1 MAASDRGCS
10 NEGLVAI
17 REDIHEATRA
27 LYQPAETLLRR
38 ARRQYPIGPPYVF
51 AMDVPVGM
59 SQGLR
64 QASPY
69 GLAAR
74 DGLAATV
81 ATCRPGGTH
90 GPAMPDSRHKLRNAG
105 QVFATAKPKTL
116 RRNTPEAGVR

>member
-1 MAASDRGCS
+1 MSW
-10 NEGLVAI
+10 
-17 REDIHEATRA
+17 DIA
-27 LYQPAETLLRR
+27 LSEAETCGDVDLGR

-105 QVFATAKPKTL
+105 QVFATNRETKNFAAKY
-116 RRNTPEAGVR
+116 A